1 MIVRCC
7 YAKINI
13 KIYVGCVYFPF
24 SILFCTTSRE
34 LLSFLAMLMKLGL
47 KKDTFKIVLRVVLR
61 IPFMHRFVLFILC
74 ANSVIYSFYYSIK
87 LYTN

>member
-24 SILFCTTSRE
+24 SILFSTMSRE
-34 LLSFLAMLMKLGL
+34 LLSSLAMLMKLGL
-47 KKDTFKIVLRVVLR
+47 KKDKFKIVLS
-61 IPFMHRFVLFILC
+61 IICIIHSLC
-74 ANSVIYSFYYSIK
+74 
-87 LYTN
+87 